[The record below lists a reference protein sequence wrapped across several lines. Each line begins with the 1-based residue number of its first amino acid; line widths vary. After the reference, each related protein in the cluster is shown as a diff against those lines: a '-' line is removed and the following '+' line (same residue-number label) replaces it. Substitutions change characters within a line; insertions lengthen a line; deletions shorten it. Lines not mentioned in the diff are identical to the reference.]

1 VILVFV
7 NRRLRAWL
15 LLVAIAL
22 LCGAA
27 AGGAAWYRARAV
39 SPAALLKRLPRS
51 GALVLFV
58 DFAALRRTG
67 ILGAIQAPAAAEDP
81 EYRDFVRQTGF
92 DYKRDLDAA
101 LAAFTPG
108 GKFLLL
114 RGRFDWGSLR
124 AYVQREMGDCQNAF
138 CRIEGSTA
146 DRRISFFPLQTNLM
160 ALAISP
166 DESAAVRL
174 QEPVD
179 GPAPEIPDAPVW
191 LSLPSAILQSGDL
204 PAGTQPFA
212 RSLEHAESVVLSL
225 ALEGKRV
232 AARLNVRCR
241 TNQDAVELA
250 TQLNRT
256 TELLRAMFAREHHQP
271 NPADLSGVLTSGAFL
286 SSDARVLGSWRMEQ
300 AFFDSLLSEPRP

>member
-1 VILVFV
+1 V

-15 LLVAIAL
+15 LLVLIAA

-27 AGGAAWYRARAV
+27 AGGAAWYRTRAL
-39 SPAALLKRLPRS
+39 SPAALLKRLPQS

-58 DFAALRRTG
+58 DFGALRRIG
-67 ILGAIQAPAAAEDP
+67 ILGAIQAPPATEDP

-92 DYKRDLDAA
+92 DYKRDLDTAM
-101 LAAFTPG
+101 AAFSPA

-114 RGRFDWGSLR
+114 RGRFDWSNLR
-124 AYVQREMGDCQNAF
+124 SYVRAEKGDCQSAL
-138 CRIEGSTA
+138 CRMQGSTA

-166 DESAAVRL
+166 DESAAVRM

-179 GPAPEIPDAPVW
+179 GPAPEMPNAPVW
-191 LSLPSAILQSGDL
+191 LSIPSTILRSGDL
-204 PAGTQPFA
+204 PADTQPFA

-225 ALEGKRV
+225 SLDGKRV

-250 TQLNRT
+250 SQLNRS
-256 TELLRAMFAREHHQP
+256 TELLRAVIAREHHQP
-271 NPADLSGVLTSGAFL
+271 NPADLSGVLSSGAFL
-286 SSDARVLGSWRMEQ
+286 SVDARVLGSWRIEP
-300 AFFDSLLSEPRP
+300 AFFDNLLAGS